1 VSKLRAAKMHGALA
15 PRALALP
22 RRQGASSS
30 GAPLWAARP
39 PARLRASGARR
50 VCHARAVRVAASAEG
65 EGDAAPGDEASSSG
79 RDTPAADEP
88 EGAVSVLRARLRAVR
103 ESPVT
108 AAVVGGGRKVG
119 GWLKALPLRTR
130 KARLR
135 ELALAADAS
144 TDNAAAEDTY
154 LEALLKHRRVFLP
167 AV

>member
-1 VSKLRAAKMHGALA
+1 M
-15 PRALALP
+15 
-22 RRQGASSS
+22 
-30 GAPLWAARP
+30 
-39 PARLRASGARR
+39 
-50 VCHARAVRVAASAEG
+50 
-65 EGDAAPGDEASSSG
+65 
-79 RDTPAADEP
+79 
-88 EGAVSVLRARLRAVR
+88 SVLRARLRAVR

-154 LEALLKHRRVFLP
+154 LEALLKHRRVLLP
-167 AV
+167 AA

>member
-1 VSKLRAAKMHGALA
+1 MHGALA
-15 PRALALP
+15 PRALPLP
-22 RRQGASSS
+22 RRQGASSR
-30 GAPLWAARP
+30 GLPLWAARP
-39 PARLRASGARR
+39 PARLHASGARR
-50 VCHARAVRVAASAEG
+50 VCHARAVRVTATAG
-65 EGDAAPGDEASSSG
+65 EGDGAPGDEASSSG
-79 RDTPAADEP
+79 RDTSAATDEP

-119 GWLKALPLRTR
+119 SWLKALPLRTR

-154 LEALLKHRRVFLP
+154 LEALLKHRRVLLP
-167 AV
+167 VPCQRALPPQ